1 APYGLQLAASY
12 TIQAG
17 PWTGPVVYQL
27 DPGDPTLAIFGP
39 SLIRLPNGTTPSNPL
54 STRMPL
60 VYPTRGHGQ
69 VLGPAIRTLGFK
81 IGKKVA
87 LGGDRQAEIAANLF
101 NLLNAGNFTQYNYN
115 GANETFNP
123 NFLQMRNQQPA
134 RALQV
139 TMMYR
144 F

>member
-1 APYGLQLAASY
+1 
-12 TIQAG
+12 
-17 PWTGPVVYQL
+17 
-27 DPGDPTLAIFGP
+27 
-39 SLIRLPNGTTPSNPL
+39 
-54 STRMPL
+54 M
-60 VYPTRGHGQ
+60 
-69 VLGPAIRTLGFK
+69 
-81 IGKKVA
+81 A

-139 TMMYR
+139 TLMYR